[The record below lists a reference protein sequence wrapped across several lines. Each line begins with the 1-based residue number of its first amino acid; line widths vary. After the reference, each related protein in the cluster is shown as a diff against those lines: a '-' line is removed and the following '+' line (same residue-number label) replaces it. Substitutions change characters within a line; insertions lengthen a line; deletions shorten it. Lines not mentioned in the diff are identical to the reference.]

1 MARTNCNE
9 GPLLFAAHTP
19 LQKGAHALSIQF
31 KESGPKLDRRI
42 ASYYT
47 ASPSMRRRCSAAAA
61 AAAVLCLLC
70 LLPGRALATKSERD
84 VNDYVTSIVRVF
96 AQHQAYSV
104 APDYIDTDGSSSWW
118 RQCVC
123 FCFRVGVLGRW
134 GHAHTHTHTHTTH
147 TPPLSLSLSPTDT
160 SQSTGRST

>member
-1 MARTNCNE
+1 
-9 GPLLFAAHTP
+9 
-19 LQKGAHALSIQF
+19 
-31 KESGPKLDRRI
+31 
-42 ASYYT
+42 
-47 ASPSMRRRCSAAAA
+47 MRRRCSAAAA

-123 FCFRVGVLGRW
+123 FCFLFVCVGRCCCCCYSLRRCFRVARVCG
-134 GHAHTHTHTHTTH
+134 
-147 TPPLSLSLSPTDT
+147 PPA
-160 SQSTGRST
+160 